1 MLNWELIAVPED
13 DRVAAW
19 GGWPVNCPE
28 PPPQSSSSP
37 PAQCQ
42 RRPGGD
48 WISSVMCLLP
58 HQ

>member
-28 PPPQSSSSP
+28 PPPSRP
-37 PAQCQ
+37 P
-42 RRPGGD
+42 RH
-48 WISSVMCLLP
+48 LLSASGARVVTGSAL
-58 HQ
+58 